1 VLGSASTTGVNS
13 VPQNGHVA
21 FCGKYDKLLQA
32 ATSGRPHVPV
42 KQAFELHT
50 DRLRL
55 SGAGRG
61 QAERVRLRSAPLRRA
76 FGHAD
81 KGDMDAVLLEPISPE
96 LVLVCPELR
105 QQAIAVLPDFAWQ
118 TFIAQARARAV
129 PQSPERIAG
138 ALRVGEV
145 RRAAVEMVKLLPWAL
160 TWFVC
165 VTLATLAMTLI
176 ADATR

>member
-1 VLGSASTTGVNS
+1 MREVR
-13 VPQNGHVA
+13 H
-21 FCGKYDKLLQA
+21 A
-32 ATSGRPHVPV
+32 ATGLPAAGQCRRPV

-55 SGAGRG
+55 SGGRNG
-61 QAERVRLRSAPLRRA
+61 PGRAHAATPRPLSRA

-81 KGDMDAVLLEPISPE
+81 NGDMDAVFLKPISPE

-105 QQAIAVLPDFAWQ
+105 QQAIAVLPDFARQ

-138 ALRVGEV
+138 ALLVGEA
-145 RRAAVEMVKLLPWAL
+145 RRAAVEMVKLLAWAL
-160 TWFVC
+160 TSFVC